1 MALATGDVESI
12 FHARNRRLV
21 PQIAI
26 ELSWSLKLPTD
37 GMAIPRI
44 KNEKRCLIRGIAM
57 PSVGIIG
64 LKTQDLIRRQ
74 SAIVPVEGYF

>member
-37 GMAIPRI
+37 GMAIPRM
-44 KNEKRCLIRGIAM
+44 KNEKLCFIRGIAM
-57 PSVGIIG
+57 PSVGIIS
-64 LKTQDLIRRQ
+64 R
-74 SAIVPVEGYF
+74 